1 MSDMLHNTYIHTF
14 QQIKHIHLSDIALT
28 LLYLL
33 RQYHLY
39 PYRIRYIFTVIVIG
53 HI

>member
-1 MSDMLHNTYIHTF
+1 MLHITYIRTF
-14 QQIKHIHLSDIALT
+14 QQIRHIHLSDIAFT

-39 PYRIRYIFTVIVIG
+39 PYRIRYIFTVIAIG
-53 HI
+53 YS